1 MKYTVKITST
11 QTHTIDVVANN
22 RHEALEKAEET
33 LRYADANQYQTELEN
48 IADVVMLEAT
58 GCEWRYQQNPDSKV
72 WQRSF
77 KS

>member
-33 LRYADANQYQTELEN
+33 LRYADANQYQTELGN
-48 IADVVMLEAT
+48 IADIVMLEAP
-58 GCEWRYQQNPDSKV
+58 GCEWSYQQNPDSKV